1 MRRRRPLGPAEGW
14 LTLASVL
21 LICLTMAW
29 AIDDARWVLG
39 NPEYLDLLVLA
50 AGGGV
55 LVGFI
60 GPKVGWGRWLT
71 FLIGAIFAALLV
83 PLITGLVAHPGGAPI
98 GTLYSATADSAVQA
112 YTDIAIRDLS
122 STTEYLHYV
131 LVLAMVVWATSMFAS
146 YAVFGHHRPLSAVLV
161 VGVILVANMSLT
173 YNDQLLYLVLFSVG
187 SLLLLIR
194 SHVFDE
200 QSEWLRRR
208 IGDPAS
214 ISSVY
219 MRGGAAFIAVAVT
232 SSFVLTQTAA
242 SAPLA
247 GAWDGVEDGLIG
259 LSQSVSRFLPT
270 GGSTRAIGLAFGPN
284 TRVEQLWTTDR
295 SLAVTIRRNPTDDGV
310 YYWRAWTYDK
320 IDLTGWGQST
330 STSVD
335 IPADAPIFDQRADDV
350 DPQGRHSFTFTVTP
364 GEFRASTILSPQTPI
379 TVDQGIRLTTVGEEG
394 YFATIDRSGGSGA
407 YTVTA
412 LTPVNGNDPGQLNL
426 AALRA
431 TDTTYPDEIKAL
443 YLPFADGMLGPE
455 ALKLEAK
462 IIDEAASQAP
472 IDLANQLVAELHSST
487 YEYQTDVRDLPCAG
501 LSTVECFAIYK
512 KGFCQYY
519 AATMAVILRDLGIP
533 TRIAQGFLPGAR
545 DRNAATE
552 QVLFSN
558 AHAWVEV
565 YFPGYGWLPF
575 DPTGNN
581 ISQLAPLPSG
591 NPTASGS
598 LRPIPS
604 TSATGGPFPTER
616 DPAGGTGAGPFGGGP
631 TALGPLVAVLALLML
646 VVGAVAFLTW
656 QRGPRGG
663 TTADDAYGTVTRIA
677 SRFGF
682 GPRPNQTV
690 YEYAGVL
697 GEVLPTVRPQLQTVA
712 RAKVESVYAREILG
726 DERLASLKA
735 AQRRLRVSLL
745 RLAFRRNKRR
755 RR

>member
-1 MRRRRPLGPAEGW
+1 MKRRLSLAPAEGW
-14 LTLASVL
+14 LTLACVTL
-21 LICLTMAW
+21 LCLTMAW

-39 NPEYLDLLVLA
+39 QPEYLDLLVLA
-50 AGGGV
+50 AAGGV
-55 LVGFI
+55 LSGFI

-71 FLIGAIFAALLV
+71 FLTGAIFAALLV
-83 PLITGLVAHPGGAPI
+83 PILTALVALPGAPI
-98 GTLYSATADSAVQA
+98 GTLYHATAESAVQA
-112 YTDIAIRDLS
+112 YIDIAIRDLS
-122 STTEYLHYV
+122 STTEYLHYI
-131 LVLAMVVWATSMFAS
+131 LTLALVVWATSMFAS

-161 VGVILVANMSLT
+161 VGVVLVLNMSLT
-173 YNDQLLYLVLFSVG
+173 QNDQLPYLVLFSVG

-219 MRGGAAFIAVAVT
+219 MRGGAAFIAAAVVA
-232 SSFVLTQTAA
+232 SFVLTQTAA

-247 GAWDGVEDGLIG
+247 GAFDGVDNALIG
-259 LSQSVSRFLPT
+259 LSQSLSRYLPT
-270 GGSTRAIGLAFGPN
+270 GGSTRPIGLSFGPN
-284 TRVEQLWTTDR
+284 ARIEQVWTN
-295 SLAVTIRRNPTDDGV
+295 SGALAVTIRRNPTDNGV
-310 YYWRAWTYDK
+310 YYWRARTYDK
-320 IDLTGWGQST
+320 IDLNGWDQTTST
-330 STSVD
+330 STE
-335 IPADAPIFDQRADDV
+335 IPADAPILDQRADDV
-350 DPQGRHSFTFTVTP
+350 TPEGRHSFTFTVTP
-364 GEFRASTILSPQTPI
+364 GEFTSSTILSPQTPI
-379 TVDQGIRLTTVGEEG
+379 SVDQGTRLTTVGQDG
-394 YFATIDRSGGSGA
+394 YFTSLDRIEGSGP

-412 LTPVNGNDPGQLNL
+412 LTPVTGNGPGQLNV

-443 YLPFADGMLGPE
+443 YLPFADGTLGPN

-462 IIDEAASQAP
+462 IRDEAASLAP
-472 IDLANQLVAELHSST
+472 IDLADQLVTELHSST
-487 YEYQTDVRDLPCAG
+487 YQYETDVRDLPCAG
-501 LSTVECFAIYK
+501 ISKVECFATYK

-519 AATMAVILRDLGIP
+519 AATMAVILRDMGVP
-533 TRIAQGFLPGAR
+533 TRIAQGFLPGSR
-545 DRNAATE
+545 DQSAASE
-552 QVLFSN
+552 RILFSN

-565 YFPGYGWLPF
+565 YFQGYGWLPF

-581 ISQLAPLPSG
+581 LSQLAPLPSG

-598 LRPIPS
+598 PRPIPS
-604 TSATGGPFPTER
+604 TGSPRPGPTEER
-616 DPAGGTGAGPFGGGP
+616 DPVARPGAGPFGGG
-631 TALGPLVAVLALLML
+631 TSLGPLVAVLALLL
-646 VVGAVAFLTW
+646 LIVGAVAFLVW

-697 GEVLPTVRPQLQTVA
+697 SDVLPTVRPELETVA
-712 RAKVESVYAREILG
+712 KAKVESVYAREILG
-726 DERLASLKA
+726 DARLTSLKA

-745 RLAFRRNKRR
+745 RLAFRRRERRKRR
-755 RR
+755 

>member
-1 MRRRRPLGPAEGW
+1 M
-14 LTLASVL
+14 L

-39 NPEYLDLLVLA
+39 NPDYLDLLVLA
-50 AGGGV
+50 AVGGV

-83 PLITGLVAHPGGAPI
+83 PLITALAAPPDGATI
-98 GTLYSATADSAVQA
+98 GTLYRATADSAVEA
-112 YTDIAIRDLS
+112 YIDIAIRDLD
-122 STTEYLHYV
+122 STPQYLHYI
-131 LVLAMVVWATSMFAS
+131 LTLGIVVWGTSMFAS
-146 YAVFGHHRPLSAVLV
+146 YAVFGHHRPLSAVVV
-161 VGVILVANMSLT
+161 VGVILVANMAMT
-173 YNDQLLYLVLFSVG
+173 GNNQLLYMVLFSVG

-214 ISSVY
+214 IRSVY

-232 SSFVLTQTAA
+232 ASFVLTLTAA

-247 GAWDGVEDGLIG
+247 GAWDGVEDGLIKI
-259 LSQSVSRFLPT
+259 SQSFARFLPT
-270 GGSTRAIGLAFGPN
+270 GGSSRPIGIAFGPN
-284 TRVEQLWTTDR
+284 SQVQQQWTT
-295 SLAVTIRRNPTDDGV
+295 SNELAVTIRRNPTDNGI
-310 YYWRAWTYDK
+310 YYWRATTHDK
-320 IDLTGWGQST
+320 IGLTGWGQST

-335 IPADAPIFDQRADDV
+335 IPAEAPILDQLADDV
-350 DPQGRHSFTFTVTP
+350 DREGRHSFTFTVTP
-364 GEFRASTILSPQTPI
+364 NRFTGSTILSPQTPI
-379 TVDQGIRLTTVGEEG
+379 SVDQGVRLTTVGEAG
-394 YFATIDRSGGSGA
+394 YFATMDRSEGNGS

-412 LTPVNGNDPGQLNL
+412 LTQVNGNDPGQLNL

-443 YLPFADGMLGPE
+443 YLPIVDGTLGE
-455 ALKLEAK
+455 NALKLEAK
-462 IIDEAASQAP
+462 IRDEAASQAP
-472 IDLANQLVAELHSST
+472 IDLVNQIVSELHSSA
-487 YEYQTDVRDLPCAG
+487 YNYQTDVRDVPCAG
-501 LSTVECFAIYK
+501 ISTVECFATYK

-519 AATMAVILRDLGIP
+519 APTMAVILRHMGIP
-533 TRIAQGFLPGAR
+533 TRIAEGFLPGSR
-545 DRNAATE
+545 DLNAATE
-552 QVLFSN
+552 QIPFSS

-565 YFPGYGWLPF
+565 YFPGYGWLTF
-575 DPTGNN
+575 DPTGGNV
-581 ISQLAPLPSG
+581 SQLAPLPSG
-591 NPTASGS
+591 NPNASGS
-598 LRPIPS
+598 PRPIPS
-604 TSATGGPFPTER
+604 TGSPRPLPTEREEGGAGGTAGPFP
-616 DPAGGTGAGPFGGGP
+616 GGP
-631 TALGPLVAVLALLML
+631 ASLGPLVAVLALLML
-646 VVGAVAFLTW
+646 IVGVVAFLTW

-697 GEVLPTVRPQLQTVA
+697 GEVLPTVRPELETVA

-735 AQRRLRVSLL
+735 AQRRLRVGLL
-745 RLAFRRNKRR
+745 AARIPTQGTARTTPAAR
-755 RR
+755 

>member
-1 MRRRRPLGPAEGW
+1 MRRRLAFGPAEGW
-14 LTLASVL
+14 LTLACVL

-50 AGGGV
+50 AAGGV

-71 FLIGAIFAALLV
+71 FLIGAIFAGLLV
-83 PLITGLVAHPGGAPI
+83 PLFTGLVSHPGGAPI
-98 GTLYSATADSAVQA
+98 GTLYQATADSAVQA
-112 YTDIAIRDLS
+112 YIDIAIRDLS

-131 LVLAMVVWATSMFAS
+131 LVLAMAVWATSMFAS

-173 YNDQLLYLVLFSVG
+173 RNDQLLYLVLYSVA

-194 SHVFDE
+194 SHIFDE

-219 MRGGAAFIAVAVT
+219 LRGGATFIAAAVT
-232 SSFVLTQTAA
+232 ASFVLTQTAA

-247 GAWDGVEDGLIG
+247 GAWDGVEDGLIS

-270 GGSTRAIGLAFGPN
+270 GGSTRPLGLAFGPN
-284 TRVEQLWTTDR
+284 TRVGQEWTT
-295 SLAVTIRRNPTDDGV
+295 SGELAVTIRRNPTDDGA
-310 YYWRAWTYDK
+310 YYWRAYTYDK
-320 IDLTGWGQST
+320 IDLTSWDQTT
-330 STSVD
+330 STSVTVPTD
-335 IPADAPIFDQRADDV
+335 TPLFDQLADDV
-350 DPQGRHSFTFTVTP
+350 DRVGRHSFTFTVTP
-364 GEFRASTILSPQTPI
+364 DNFSGSTILSPQTPI
-379 TVDQGIRLTTVGEEG
+379 TVDQAVRLTTVGEAG
-394 YFATIDRSGGSGA
+394 YFATIDRSTGSGA

-443 YLPFADGMLGPE
+443 YLPVADGMLGPN
-455 ALKLEAK
+455 ALLLEAK
-462 IIDEAASQAP
+462 ILDDAASQAP
-472 IDLANQLVAELHSST
+472 IDLANQLVAELQSST
-487 YEYQTDVRDLPCAG
+487 YQYQTDLRDLPCAG
-501 LSTVECFAIYK
+501 LSTVECFATYRQ
-512 KGFCQYY
+512 GFCQYY

-533 TRIAQGFLPGAR
+533 TRIAQGFLPGSR

-552 QVLFSN
+552 QLLFSN

-581 ISQLAPLPSG
+581 LSQLAPLPSG

-598 LRPIPS
+598 IRPIPS
-604 TSATGGPFPTER
+604 SPASAGPAATDR
-616 DPAGGTGAGPFGGGP
+616 DPLANRPGAGPFGGP
-631 TALGPLVAVLALLML
+631 TALGPLVAVLALLL
-646 VVGAVAFLTW
+646 VVVGAVAFFTW

-697 GEVLPTVRPQLQTVA
+697 GDVLPTVRPELETVA
-712 RAKVESVYAREILG
+712 TAKVESVYAREILG
-726 DERLASLKA
+726 DERRASLKA

-745 RLAFRRNKRR
+745 RLAFRRKQRR

>member
-1 MRRRRPLGPAEGW
+1 MRRRLALAPAEGW
-14 LTLASVL
+14 ISLACVL
-21 LICLTMAW
+21 VLCLTMAW

-39 NPEYLDLLVLA
+39 NPDYLDLLVLA
-50 AGGGV
+50 AAAGV
-55 LVGFI
+55 LAGFI

-83 PLITGLVAHPGGAPI
+83 PIMTAQVAPLPDTSVGA
-98 GTLYSATADSAVQA
+98 LYHATAASAVQA
-112 YTDIAIRDLS
+112 YIDIAILDLS
-122 STTEYLHYV
+122 STTEYLHYI
-131 LVLAMVVWATSMFAS
+131 LTLALVVWGTSMFAS

-161 VGVILVANMSLT
+161 VGVVLVLNMSLT
-173 YNDQLLYLVLFSVG
+173 DNNQLLYLVLFSIA

-219 MRGGAAFIAVAVT
+219 MRGGAAFVTAAVIA
-232 SSFVLTQTAA
+232 SFVLTQTAS

-247 GAWDGVEDGLIG
+247 GAFDGVSDGLIG
-259 LSQSVSRFLPT
+259 LSQSLSRYLPT
-270 GGSTRAIGLAFGPN
+270 GGSTRPLGLAFGPN
-284 TRVEQLWTTDR
+284 ARIEQQWTT
-295 SLAVTIRRNPTDDGV
+295 SGALAVTIRRNPTDDGA
-310 YYWRAWTYDK
+310 YYWRARVYDK
-320 IDLTGWGQST
+320 IDLNGWDQTTST
-330 STSVD
+330 STE
-335 IPADAPIFDQRADDV
+335 IGADTTLLDQSGEGV
-350 DPQGRHSFTFTVTP
+350 DPEGRHTFTFTVTP
-364 GEFRASTILSPQTPI
+364 GEFTGTTVLSPQMPI
-379 TVDQGIRLTTVGEEG
+379 TVDQVSRLTTVGDG
-394 YFATIDRSGGSGA
+394 AYFTALDRVEASGP

-412 LTPVNGNDPGQLNL
+412 LTPVNGNGPGQLNV

-431 TDTTYPDEIKAL
+431 TDTTYPEEIKDL
-443 YLPFADGMLGPE
+443 YLDFAEGSLGPN

-462 IIDEAASQAP
+462 IRDEAASQAP
-472 IDLANQLVAELHSST
+472 IDLANQIVAELQSSA
-487 YEYQTDVRDLPCAG
+487 YKYSTDLRDLPCAG
-501 LSTVECFAIYK
+501 ISKVECFATYK

-519 AATMAVILRDLGIP
+519 AATMAVLLRDMDVP
-533 TRIAQGFLPGAR
+533 TRIVQGFLPGSRAQ
-545 DRNAATE
+545 NPATE
-552 QVLFSN
+552 RVLFSD

-581 ISQLAPLPSG
+581 LSQLAPLPSG

-598 LRPIPS
+598 PRPNASNRPL
-604 TSATGGPFPTER
+604 ATPQGTGRDPVVRPGAGVFGGP
-616 DPAGGTGAGPFGGGP
+616 GS
-631 TALGPLVAVLALLML
+631 LGPLVAVLALLLL

-663 TTADDAYGTVTRIA
+663 TTADEAYGTVTRIA

-682 GPRPNQTV
+682 GPRPAQTV

-697 GEVLPTVRPQLQTVA
+697 ADVLPTVRPELETVA

-726 DERLASLKA
+726 DDRLASLKA

-745 RLAFRRNKRR
+745 RLAFRRKQRR
-755 RR
+755 GRH